1 MAAAAAFLQ
10 RATELT
16 QDPARRAERA
26 LAAAEASFQAGAF
39 EVAHALMETAQTE
52 LVNESQGG
60 RVDLLRGQL
69 AFASASLEAPTL
81 LLRAAHRLETLSP
94 TVARE
99 TYLTAWRAANMAG
112 EGAVAVDICHA
123 VRALLPDASEPLP
136 LDTLLDAVASLTID
150 GRAAAA
156 PRLELAAKALA
167 EISAEDV
174 VRWGSAGAATA
185 ASWDI
190 EGWRALNER
199 HVQLMR
205 DVGALAQ
212 LPLRLMSTGIADA
225 WVGDFAGAASAIA
238 ESESVVAATGSRI
251 GPYALLRLRALQGRE
266 VETSTLIADAL
277 EQASSGAQAMVAIH
291 AHWAAAVLFN
301 GLGHYE
307 DAVSAARQ
315 ATSNSFEPWVSMW
328 GLPEL
333 VEAASRSGDE
343 ASAREAFEHLRETT
357 QPSGGDVALGIEA
370 RCLALLSEGTAAEQG
385 YREAIDRLGRTAV
398 RPELARAHLLYGEWL
413 RREGRRVDAR
423 EQLRSAYQL
432 FAAIGMEAFAERA
445 RRELVATGERVRKRT
460 PETRD
465 ELTPQEE
472 QIARLARDGL
482 SNPEIGAQLF
492 ISARTVEWHLRKVFA
507 KLGITSRRQLRTAL
521 PNDGRLVERA

>member
-1 MAAAAAFLQ
+1 
-10 RATELT
+10 
-16 QDPARRAERA
+16 
-26 LAAAEASFQAGAF
+26 
-39 EVAHALMETAQTE
+39 
-52 LVNESQGG
+52 
-60 RVDLLRGQL
+60 
-69 AFASASLEAPTL
+69 
-81 LLRAAHRLETLSP
+81 
-94 TVARE
+94 
-99 TYLTAWRAANMAG
+99 
-112 EGAVAVDICHA
+112 
-123 VRALLPDASEPLP
+123 
-136 LDTLLDAVASLTID
+136 
-150 GRAAAA
+150 
-156 PRLELAAKALA
+156 
-167 EISAEDV
+167 
-174 VRWGSAGAATA
+174 
-185 ASWDI
+185 
-190 EGWRALNER
+190 
-199 HVQLMR
+199 
-205 DVGALAQ
+205 
-212 LPLRLMSTGIADA
+212 
-225 WVGDFAGAASAIA
+225 VGDFAGAASAIA

-343 ASAREAFEHLRETT
+343 ASARKAFEHLRETT